1 MAVKTRRIF
10 VKDVQVQASIGIYEH
25 EKLRRQT
32 LRVSFE
38 AEVSLPN
45 QFKDDVPSVVSYEL
59 FRDAAHSLAGGKHIN
74 LVETFADLLLE
85 QCVENARI
93 LALIITVEKTDVFPD
108 AESAGVVVN
117 WRRDP

>member
-38 AEVSLPN
+38 AEVSLPD
-45 QFKDDVPSVVSYEL
+45 QFKDDVSSVVSYEL